1 MGIGR
6 AAEHSRI
13 ALPST
18 LSIAVSRVRMDV
30 AARCWLFGDVG
41 AVCPILIHRQSGL
54 STASDLSTAGQ
65 RDAVVRAG
73 SGGPRSYGRPMR
85 TELPAERLQRRLGA
99 VPDIDSHAASA
110 HLDPEPHDPTD
121 DGPDHDEPRDDPNS
135 LLPRWLPDT
144 SRGQGWADRIR
155 ADPGRAG
162 AVALAVIAALAVLV
176 TVFTLIRDRTEP
188 VMSAKL
194 PPVEPVS
201 PTNPRSSASPGS
213 PDRSGLPVVVS
224 VVGLVHTPGLV
235 TLAPGARIADALQ
248 AAGGAVDGAD
258 TVGLNM
264 ARQLGD
270 GEQIVVG
277 LAPPSGQPRVLG
289 SSVGAGTPGPAGT
302 SGTATTGP
310 KTAPKTA
317 EVLDLNTATVE
328 QLDALPGI
336 GPVTAAA
343 IVAWRQRNGRFT
355 SVDQLADVDG
365 IGPARLDKL
374 RNLVRV

>member
-1 MGIGR
+1 
-6 AAEHSRI
+6 
-13 ALPST
+13 
-18 LSIAVSRVRMDV
+18 
-30 AARCWLFGDVG
+30 
-41 AVCPILIHRQSGL
+41 
-54 STASDLSTAGQ
+54 
-65 RDAVVRAG
+65 
-73 SGGPRSYGRPMR
+73 MR

-162 AVALAVIAALAVLV
+162 AVALAVIASLAVLV